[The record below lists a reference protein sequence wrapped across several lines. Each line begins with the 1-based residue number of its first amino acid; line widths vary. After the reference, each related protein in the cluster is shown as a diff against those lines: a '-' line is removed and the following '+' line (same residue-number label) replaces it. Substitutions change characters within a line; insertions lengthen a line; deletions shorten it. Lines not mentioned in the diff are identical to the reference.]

1 MDWLLKLWDILS
13 RWQSRLLRKLLQKI
27 LPVTGSFL
35 ERTLVK
41 APREMLVK
49 GPRKRWA
56 GFRLRRLRKR
66 VQNEAAEE
74 LLKWLVKWMNY
85 VSDIDEEFNNDINRF
100 VGHYQFMTADKS
112 VQVAVL
118 FNGKRR
124 EVIEGLI
131 RDPDVTAVF
140 FRVTDLINYVLAA
153 LKECHPGG
161 EPPDALMLVLRHK
174 VKIEGNVSYM
184 MKFLYM
190 ANHVQLFVTGRVP
203 QYKAH

>member
-1 MDWLLKLWDILS
+1 M
-13 RWQSRLLRKLLQKI
+13 
-27 LPVTGSFL
+27 
-35 ERTLVK
+35 
-41 APREMLVK
+41 
-49 GPRKRWA
+49 
-56 GFRLRRLRKR
+56 
-66 VQNEAAEE
+66 
-74 LLKWLVKWMNY
+74 LKWLVKWMDW
-85 VSDIDEEFNNDINRF
+85 VSEIDKEFNNDINRF

-140 FRVTDLINYVLAA
+140 FKVTDLINYVLAA
-153 LKECHPGG
+153 LKEYHPGG

-190 ANHVQLFVTGRVP
+190 ANHVQLFVTGGLP
-203 QYKAH
+203 QYKAIKAH

>member
-1 MDWLLKLWDILS
+1 M
-13 RWQSRLLRKLLQKI
+13 
-27 LPVTGSFL
+27 
-35 ERTLVK
+35 
-41 APREMLVK
+41 
-49 GPRKRWA
+49 
-56 GFRLRRLRKR
+56 
-66 VQNEAAEE
+66 
-74 LLKWLVKWMNY
+74 LKWLVKWMDY
-85 VSDIDEEFNNDINRF
+85 VSDIDKEFSNDINRF

-140 FRVTDLINYVLAA
+140 FRVTDLINYVVAA

-161 EPPDALMLVLRHK
+161 EPPDALMLVLHHK